1 MSGGGPAYPDPDRPS
16 LVVLAAGLGS
26 RFGGTKQLAEVGA
39 HGEAIVDYT
48 IADARRAGFDQVVL
62 IVRREL
68 GALVET
74 HLARIHGPTLPFR
87 LVYQDELGAFRAK
100 PWGTGHAVLATRGA
114 VAGAFAVVNADD
126 FYGPAAFETLAQALR
141 RPAPDQHVLVAY
153 RLDQT
158 LSAAGPVSRGV
169 CRVRGAELVSI
180 EEHYG
185 IERMSDG
192 RITASG
198 GTGEGGSG
206 GAGSAAIQRVL
217 GEDSPVSM
225 NLWGLR
231 PSIFNEL
238 GQAWEQFQVDVE
250 RGDRAPDTELQ
261 LPTVISAAVTAGRAS
276 VAVETTQAA
285 WMGVTYP
292 ADLAHVQARI
302 AAMVTAGSYPSP
314 LC

>member
-1 MSGGGPAYPDPDRPS
+1 MSVARGSRDPSPDRPS

-48 IADARRAGFDQVVL
+48 ISDARRAGFDQVVL

-68 GALVET
+68 GTLVET
-74 HLARIHGPTLPFR
+74 HLARIHGPSLPFR
-87 LVYQDELGAFRAK
+87 LVYQDDLGAFRAK

-126 FYGPAAFETLAQALR
+126 FYGPAAFETLAVTLR
-141 RPAPDQHVLVAY
+141 RPAPYQHVLVAY

-198 GTGEGGSG
+198 GTGGSG
-206 GAGSAAIQRVL
+206 GAGSAGIQRVL
-217 GEDSPVSM
+217 GEDTPVSM
-225 NLWGLR
+225 NLWGMR

-238 GQAWEQFQVDVE
+238 GQAWKQFQVDVE
-250 RGDRAPDTELQ
+250 RGDSPPDAELQ

-302 AAMVTAGSYPSP
+302 ATMVAAGSYPSP

>member
-1 MSGGGPAYPDPDRPS
+1 MSVPRGSRDPNPDRPS

-68 GALVET
+68 GTLVET

-87 LVYQDELGAFRAK
+87 LVYQDDLGAFRAK

-126 FYGPAAFETLAQALR
+126 FYGPAAFETLAVALR
-141 RPAPDQHVLVAY
+141 RPAPDQYVLVAY

-198 GTGEGGSG
+198 GTG
-206 GAGSAAIQRVL
+206 GAGSADVQRVL
-217 GEDSPVSM
+217 GEDTPVSM
-225 NLWGLR
+225 NLWGMR
-231 PSIFNEL
+231 PSIFSEL

-250 RGDRAPDTELQ
+250 RGDSPPDAELQ